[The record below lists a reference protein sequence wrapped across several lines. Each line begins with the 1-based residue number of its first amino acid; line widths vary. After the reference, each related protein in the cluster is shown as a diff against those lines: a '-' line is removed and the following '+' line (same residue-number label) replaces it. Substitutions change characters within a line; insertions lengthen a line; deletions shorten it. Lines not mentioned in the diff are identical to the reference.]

1 MTGRIRT
8 VGLVVKRDRPRAV
21 RLARRIASALKRR
34 RVAVLADAES
44 ALRGIPARSKEA
56 MAREADLVVVLGGDG
71 TLLSI
76 ARWTGSR
83 VPILG
88 VNMGEL
94 GFLTEVTEG
103 EAMPMLS
110 RVLAGDFELD
120 RRMTLEGELVR
131 RGRRLTRFRALN
143 DVVLS
148 NGARARIVA
157 FGVSVDD
164 LPLASYRADGLIV
177 ATPTGSTAY
186 SLSAGGPIVAPTV
199 QILLL
204 CPISPHTLSNRPVV
218 LGPDAVVRMVIA
230 AGHEDAVLTIDGQGG
245 LPMRGGDAVVVR
257 RGRSSV
263 SLVRSPDRT
272 YYEVLRSKLGWGAR

>member
-1 MTGRIRT
+1 MKGRIRT

-21 RLARRIASALKRR
+21 RLARRIVSALKRR
-34 RVAVLADAES
+34 RVGILADAES
-44 ALRGIPARSKEA
+44 GLRGMPARSKEA
-56 MAREADLVVVLGGDG
+56 LAREADLVIVLGGDG

-76 ARWTGSR
+76 ARWTGPR

-88 VNMGEL
+88 INMGEL
-94 GFLTEVTEG
+94 GFLTEVAEG
-103 EAMPMLS
+103 EAMAMVA

-131 RGRRLTRFRALN
+131 RGATVMRFRALN
-143 DVVLS
+143 DVVIS

-157 FGVSVDD
+157 FGVNVDD
-164 LPLASYRADGLIV
+164 VPLASYRADGLIV

-186 SLSAGGPIVAPTV
+186 SLSAGGPIVDPTV
-199 QILLL
+199 QVLLL

-218 LGPDAVVRMVIA
+218 LSPNAHVRMVVA
-230 AGHEDAVLTIDGQGG
+230 PGHEDAVLTIDGQGG
-245 LPMRGGDAVVVR
+245 SPLRGGDVVVAR
-257 RGRSSV
+257 RGRSAV